1 MAFYVEDYLGYLVA
15 ERGSSPATV
24 RSYKGDLAIYTKFLA
39 DERNRTDI
47 TEVTRDDIAAYVSFM
62 HEKGWAA
69 STLERRISVVKGLHR
84 FLVRENLSK
93 TDPSQTI
100 PLPKKP
106 KALPDV
112 LTIDQVSRMLDGL
125 PDGSAVE
132 KRDAAILEVLYGCGL
147 RVSELCGLD
156 LDRIYFDEGVLRVF
170 GKGSKER
177 IVPFSGMAAMRMRT
191 YLTEARPKLTC
202 SKALPTPAVF
212 LNQRGGRLTRQ
223 SVSTIVARAG
233 IAIGVKNLHPHTL
246 RHSFATHL
254 LEGGADLRAIQEML
268 GHSDISTTQI
278 YTHVQTAQLRAEY
291 LSAHPRS
298 SK

>member
-24 RSYKGDLAIYTKFLA
+24 RSYKGDLAIYTQFLEG
-39 DERNRTDI
+39 ERHCSDI

-112 LTIDQVSRMLDGL
+112 LTIDQVSRMLDSL

-156 LDRIYFDEGVLRVF
+156 LDRIYFDEGALRVF

-177 IVPFSGMAAMRMRT
+177 IVPFSGMAATRMRT
-191 YLTEARPKLTC
+191 YLEEARPKLTC
-202 SKALPTPAVF
+202 SKAVPTAAVF

-223 SVSTIVARAG
+223 SVNTIVARAG
-233 IAIGVKNLHPHTL
+233 ISIGVKNLHPHTL

-298 SK
+298 RN